1 MWLDARGEHV
11 DAIVAYRTLIKQG
24 VRLLDPYLSA
34 AFLCWELT
42 DPGISASFKLTRD
55 RMSEAWD
62 EAITLLRTAARLFPE
77 ECEAWF
83 WERYFR
89 EMSLGET
96 EFVDEYIQRVRRPE
110 KAGVSL
116 FYLAQ
121 KRPEEVFAAEIEEL
135 VERARSFP
143 TQKNRYVAHMAEGS
157 LERSR
162 MAMKL

>member
-1 MWLDARGEHV
+1 MWLDARGEHL
-11 DAIVAYRTLIKQG
+11 DAIKAYRTLIKQG
-24 VRLLDPYLSA
+24 VRLLDPYLNA

-55 RMSEAWD
+55 RVSEAWD
-62 EAITLLRTAARLFPE
+62 EAFTLLRTAARLFPE

-83 WERYFR
+83 WERYFK
-89 EMSLGET
+89 EVSLGED
-96 EFVDEYIQRVRRPE
+96 EFVEEYLQRVRRSE
-110 KAGVSL
+110 KACMSL

-121 KRPEEVFAAEIEEL
+121 QRPGEVFVAEIEEL
-135 VERARSFP
+135 AERARVFP
-143 TQKNRYVAHMAEGS
+143 TQKNRYVAHMAQGA